1 MLSSKHYPWL
11 PAMNLKTCLWNICNA
26 KSLPIVNV
34 VVLAFNVYAVDN
46 DFFRH
51 INIVLAGL
59 DKYY

>member
-1 MLSSKHYPWL
+1 
-11 PAMNLKTCLWNICNA
+11 
-26 KSLPIVNV
+26 
-34 VVLAFNVYAVDN
+34 VYAVDN